1 MNHPIKRI
9 CALLAALLTAFS
21 FSACANLREPGAED
35 GGEGENGILS
45 PDENG
50 AQPGAQTETHGGDWW
65 ELSRAGVSVPV
76 PAAYLD
82 NQDKVYMEF
91 ADELYEDEGVSYGY
105 VGFYPAS
112 YEEITRMSEDEV
124 YDLIDRAFYPVMVF
138 GIDGGRGESDLAAWL
153 DSDGW
158 DAPSS
163 LTAVGKAG
171 DWTFFRG
178 VFGASENSY
187 EGETG
192 KIADEIAA
200 ALADAAQFQYS
211 EPAAESQLPVPSVAG
226 RIVSFSTE
234 DVYGNPVTAE
244 DVFSGNEITVVNV
257 WASWCPPCQAELPD
271 LADLHTRLGEKNC
284 GVIGILYDAGDGT
297 GLEDGIAHMESAGVN
312 YPVLIPDADLYT
324 AFPLYAFPTTYFVD
338 STGQIVGDSVV
349 GANVPGYESAVNDL
363 LAGK

>member
-1 MNHPIKRI
+1 MNHPIKRLS
-9 CALLAALLTAFS
+9 AFLAALLLIFPLA
-21 FSACANLREPGAED
+21 ACANIREPGAED
-35 GGEGENGILS
+35 GGEGETGILP
-45 PDENG
+45 PDGNG
-50 AQPGAQTETHGGDWW
+50 SQPAAQTETHGGDWW

-82 NQDKVYMEF
+82 NQDKVYMEY

-105 VGFYPAS
+105 VGFYPAP
-112 YEEITRMSEDEV
+112 YEEIARMSDEDV
-124 YDLIDRAFYPVMVF
+124 YDLIEKASYPLMVF
-138 GIDGGRGESDLAAWL
+138 GINGGRGEGDLSAWL

-158 DAPSS
+158 DSPSS
-163 LTAVGKAG
+163 LTAIGKTG
-171 DWTFFRG
+171 DWTFYRA
-178 VFGASENSY
+178 VFASTENSY
-187 EGETG
+187 DGETG
-192 KIADEIAA
+192 EIAKQISDF
-200 ALADAAQFQYS
+200 LADAAQFRFA
-211 EPAAESQLPVPSVAG
+211 EPTADAQLPVPSVAG

-244 DVFSGNEITVVNV
+244 DVFAGNEITVVNV

-312 YPVLIPDADLYT
+312 YPVLVPDADLYT

-338 STGQIVGDSVV
+338 SSGQIVGDSVV
-349 GANVPGYESAVNDL
+349 GADVPGYESAVNDL